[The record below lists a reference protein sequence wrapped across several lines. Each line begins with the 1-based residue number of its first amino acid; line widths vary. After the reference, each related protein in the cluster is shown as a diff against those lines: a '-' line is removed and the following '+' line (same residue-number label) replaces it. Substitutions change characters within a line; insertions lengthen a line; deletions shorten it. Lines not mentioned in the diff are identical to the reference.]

1 MASSVQKQRPMLVAA
16 TVALAGLFVAALA
29 DDARNILLHMY
40 MHNIFGPPGQ
50 RVVLITKG
58 TGPMNPSMP
67 PEHYFGDTYAFDD
80 LLTENRSESS
90 KHVGRAQGTAMLAS
104 MRRPVYL
111 VDMVILLTG
120 GEFDGDTIV
129 VEGRHDA
136 SQEERE
142 LAIVGGTG
150 EFRTAS
156 GYVNCTT
163 AREEKKFTVY
173 ELRVNATIPG
183 DDSEPE
189 PPVMRRPL
197 PRVPPF

>member
-1 MASSVQKQRPMLVAA
+1 MASPVRKQRLILVAA
-16 TVALAGLFVAALA
+16 TVALALFVAVLA
-29 DDARNILLHMY
+29 DDARQILLHMY

-58 TGPMNPSMP
+58 TGPMNPSLP
-67 PEHYFGDTYAFDD
+67 PEHYFGETFAFDD

-90 KHVGRAQGTAMLAS
+90 RHVGRAQGTAMLAS

-111 VDMVILLTG
+111 VDMVMLLTG
-120 GEFDGDTIV
+120 GEYDGSTIV

-156 GYVNCTT
+156 GYVKCTT
-163 AREEKKFTVY
+163 ARDEKKFTVY
-173 ELRVNATIPG
+173 ELNVNATIPG

-189 PPVMRRPL
+189 PPAMRRI
-197 PRVPPF
+197 PPF

>member
-1 MASSVQKQRPMLVAA
+1 MAGSVVPKQRLVAVA
-16 TVALAGLFVAALA
+16 AAVALTLFVAAVA

-40 MHNIFGPPGQ
+40 MHNIYGPPGQ
-50 RVVLITKG
+50 RAVLITKG

-67 PEHYFGDTYAFDD
+67 PEHYFGETYAFDD
-80 LLTENRSESS
+80 LLTQNRSESS

-111 VDMVILLTG
+111 VDMVMLLTG

-156 GYVNCTT
+156 GYVRCTT

-173 ELRVNATIPG
+173 ELNVNATIPG

-189 PPVMRRPL
+189 PPAMRRI
-197 PRVPPF
+197 PPF